1 MARATAS
8 IVNAWYQVMDIAKA
22 GTSGQDSMDE
32 FNRRV
37 DAVQKTLAE
46 LLINVS
52 EENQKVTDALDWLK
66 KDSGALTSGAFG
78 IVVLPDD
85 YLHLDTCEIQISGV
99 WEAATKL
106 GTNSIAMTRTSPIRN
121 DGSNYYFKA
130 NNMYVLP
137 EVAAVPV
144 RFIYFKEVPAAS
156 ITLTPVSDDTGD
168 YETPTVGV
176 EFGWPTS
183 MFNLLVYMLLE
194 KYGISVKERLLYE
207 FAQYGINEEMIKAKP
222 TDFTDYDRDINN
234 RRVYA

>member
-22 GTSGQDSMDE
+22 GTSGQDSQNE

-37 DAVQKTLAE
+37 DSIQKTLVE

-66 KDSGALTSGAFG
+66 KDSGTLTSGALG
-78 IVVLPDD
+78 LVTLPDD
-85 YLHLDTCEIQISGV
+85 YLHIDTAEIQISGV
-99 WEAATKL
+99 WQPATKL
-106 GTNSIAMTRTSPIRN
+106 GTNSVSMTRTSPIRN
-121 DGSNYYFKA
+121 DGTNYYFKA
-130 NNMYVLP
+130 NNLYTLP
-137 EVAAVPV
+137 EVAAVPI
-144 RFIYFKEVPAAS
+144 RFLYFKEVPAAS
-156 ITLTPVSDDTGD
+156 IVLTPQTMGNSD
-168 YETPTVGV
+168 YVTPTVGT

-207 FAQYGINEEMIKAKP
+207 FAQYGISEEMIQAKP
-222 TDFTDYDRDINN
+222 TDFTNYDRDINN
-234 RRVYA
+234 RRMYA